1 MWEGLD
7 HGERFWLSDPQWAA
21 IAPLLP
27 HLGGKPRGDDRRVIS
42 GILHSF
48 REGFAGGRSLRSTGR
63 ARHCSTASTGG
74 ASAGC
79 GRSSSPPWR
88 PATIRPWWRW
98 WTALRCGRIAPRQ
111 GQKGEQGQAIGRSRG
126 GRTTKIHALADQDGR
141 LYALLLTPGQTH
153 DIRGARPLLASV
165 AAPSCLVG
173 DKAYDA
179 NDLRR
184 FLAAQGTE
192 IVISPMPT
200 RTNRP
205 AFDPIAYRQRNI
217 IERAFC
223 RLKDWRAIAT
233 RYDKTARNSLAGICL
248 AGAITWWIR

>member
-1 MWEGLD
+1 MAAALRRLGGLRRSA
-7 HGERFWLSDPQWAA
+7 HGRDGGQHRGAG
-21 IAPLLP
+21 APL
-27 HLGGKPRGDDRRVIS
+27 R
-42 GILHSF
+42 
-48 REGFAGGRSLRSTGR
+48 GRSKR
-63 ARHCSTASTGG
+63 
-74 ASAGC
+74 
-79 GRSSSPPWR
+79 
-88 PATIRPWWRW
+88 
-98 WTALRCGRIAPRQ
+98 
-111 GQKGEQGQAIGRSRG
+111 GEHGQAIGRSRG

-153 DIRGARPLLASV
+153 DIHGARHLLASV
-165 AAPSCLVG
+165 AAPGCLIG

-179 NDLRR
+179 NDLRQ

-233 RYDKTARNSLAGICL
+233 RYDKTARNFLSGICL
-248 AGAITWWIR
+248 AAAITW

>member
-1 MWEGLD
+1 MAAALRRLGGLRRSARGRGGRQ
-7 HGERFWLSDPQWAA
+7 HGGAG
-21 IAPLLP
+21 APL
-27 HLGGKPRGDDRRVIS
+27 R
-42 GILHSF
+42 
-48 REGFAGGRSLRSTGR
+48 GRSKR
-63 ARHCSTASTGG
+63 
-74 ASAGC
+74 
-79 GRSSSPPWR
+79 
-88 PATIRPWWRW
+88 
-98 WTALRCGRIAPRQ
+98 
-111 GQKGEQGQAIGRSRG
+111 GEQGQAIGRSRG

-153 DIRGARPLLASV
+153 DIHGARHLLASV
-165 AAPSCLVG
+165 AAPTCLIG

-184 FLAAQGTE
+184 FLAAQGTDV
-192 IVISPMPT
+192 VISPMPT

-233 RYDKTARNSLAGICL
+233 RYDKTARNFLAGICL
-248 AGAITWWIR
+248 AAAITWWIS